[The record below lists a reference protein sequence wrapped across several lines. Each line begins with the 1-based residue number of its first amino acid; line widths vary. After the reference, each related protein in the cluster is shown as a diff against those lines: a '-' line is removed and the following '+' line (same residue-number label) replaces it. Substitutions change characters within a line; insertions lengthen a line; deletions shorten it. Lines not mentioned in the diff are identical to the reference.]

1 VKVVVG
7 EVYLL
12 LRVVVLDVV
21 LVVLHITN
29 GRIHGV
35 FIDP

>member
-7 EVYLL
+7 EVYLY

-21 LVVLHITN
+21 LVVLDVTKW
-29 GRIHGV
+29 
-35 FIDP
+35 